1 MAHIKI
7 QEEPFDQAA
16 EEARLRNGRSDIGAI
31 VTFKGIVRGSEAGGE
46 IAAITLEHYPGMTAR
61 ELERI
66 AAEAEARWPLKGV
79 AIIHRIGRL
88 AAGDDIVLVITAS
101 QSRHAAFEAASFLMD
116 WLKTSAPF
124 WKSEETREGT
134 RWVEARA
141 SDDDAAARWKR

>member
-1 MAHIKI
+1 MAHIRV

-16 EEARLRNGRSDIGAI
+16 EEQRLRAGHNDIGA
-31 VTFKGIVRGSEAGGE
+31 VVSFKGIVRGDDAGGK
-46 IAAITLEHYPGMTAR
+46 IAAITLEHYPEMTAR

-66 AAEAEARWPLKGV
+66 AAEAQARWPLKGV

-88 AAGDDIVLVITAS
+88 VAGDDIVLVITAS

-124 WKSEETREGT
+124 WKSEETQGGT

-141 SDDDAAARWKR
+141 SDDDAAARWKK